1 MIQELI
7 QADCG
12 VLFDQGLRAFER
24 WNLPV
29 GIVRPPPSPSQSSFQ
44 GSSGSGESSLGL
56 SGQQSLASLRSYDS
70 GSLDARDVEE
80 RINDQ
85 LKDARVWWLL
95 EIIPTRYPILTKK
108 GTWAKKIR

>member
-12 VLFDQGLRAFER
+12 VLFDPRAFKR

-29 GIVRPPPSPSQSSFQ
+29 DIVLPPPSPSQSSFQ
-44 GSSGSGESSLGL
+44 GSSGSGESNLGL
-56 SGQQSLASLRSYDS
+56 SVQRSLASMRSYDS
-70 GSLDARDVEE
+70 SLLDARDVEQ

-85 LKDARVWWLL
+85 LHDARAWWIL
-95 EIIPTRYPILTKK
+95 EIIPTRYPIFTKK
-108 GTWAKKIR
+108 GTWVKKIR

>member
-12 VLFDQGLRAFER
+12 ILFDPRAFKR

-29 GIVRPPPSPSQSSFQ
+29 DIVRPPPSPSQSSFQ
-44 GSSGSGESSLGL
+44 GSSGGGESSLGL
-56 SGQQSLASLRSYDS
+56 SGQQSLASMRSYDS
-70 GSLDARDVEE
+70 SLLDARDVEQ

-85 LKDARVWWLL
+85 LNDAPVWWLL
-95 EIIPTRYPILTKK
+95 EIIPTRYPKLTKK
-108 GTWAKKIR
+108 GKWVKRIK